1 MIAPPRVRSTASGER
16 LVMHSDEP
24 VAPGQVFDEI
34 ARRRGDPGT
43 PSAAKERQSPPRAA
57 RELS

>member
-1 MIAPPRVRSTASGER
+1 VVRVLPEDLYD
-16 LVMHSDEP
+16 LVMHSDKP

-43 PSAAKERQSPPRAA
+43 PSAAKER
-57 RELS
+57 